1 MKKLFIVILFC
12 GVAKFTNAQQFEI
25 YGSYGLGSA
34 QELVDG
40 LSDFGTSLVTA
51 GQINRDTKL
60 KYGPAI
66 IGLNYYATHRLSVG
80 ALYSRT
86 SSRSDIKI
94 DNNTQQYS
102 KNSYNV
108 VMARSDYR
116 WINHTIQLYS
126 GIAAGAAFSKAEP
139 NENSY
144 KTEKE
149 TYFAYQVNAIG
160 IRAGRKLGAFAELGF
175 GYNGILNLGVSLKL

>member
-60 KYGPAI
+60 KYGPP
-66 IGLNYYATHRLSVG
+66 LS
-80 ALYSRT
+80 
-86 SSRSDIKI
+86 D
-94 DNNTQQYS
+94 
-102 KNSYNV
+102 
-108 VMARSDYR
+108 
-116 WINHTIQLYS
+116 
-126 GIAAGAAFSKAEP
+126 
-139 NENSY
+139 
-144 KTEKE
+144 
-149 TYFAYQVNAIG
+149 
-160 IRAGRKLGAFAELGF
+160 
-175 GYNGILNLGVSLKL
+175 